1 MNVATG
7 IRRPAALYLA
17 GAVLVIF
24 AASACL
30 NPVDAGPKA
39 KGKSVE
45 KGGSEVVATVDGNAI
60 TRQELDQKAL
70 GKTLKQR
77 QQIYDTEK
85 QVLDGIVEEYLLEKE
100 AKKRG
105 VTVEALVEKEI
116 DAKYTPV
123 TDAEMEAWYN
133 QNKAKVRNAPLEQV
147 KGRIKPYLEGQKKQE
162 TRAAFLDP
170 LKAAADVTINLDP
183 PRVPVTIGT
192 HPTKGPKTAPVT
204 IVEFSDY
211 Q

>member
-7 IRRPAALYLA
+7 IRRPALCLVGAALL
-17 GAVLVIF
+17 IF

-39 KGKSVE
+39 KGKSAE
-45 KGGSEVVATVDGNAI
+45 KSGSDVVATVDGKPI

-77 QQIYDTEK
+77 QEIYDTEK
-85 QVLDGIVEEYLLEKE
+85 KVIEEMVETYLLEKE

-105 VTVEALVEKEI
+105 VTVEALVETEI
-116 DAKYTPV
+116 EAKHTAV
-123 TDAEMEAWYN
+123 TDAEIESWYN
-133 QNKAKVRNAPLEQV
+133 QNKARVRNAPLEQV
-147 KGRIKPYLEGQKKQE
+147 KGRIKPYLEQQKKEQ

-170 LKAAADVTINLDP
+170 LKEKADVTVNLDP
-183 PRVPVTIGT
+183 PRVPVTVGRN
-192 HPTKGPKTAPVT
+192 PAKGPKGAPVT
-204 IVEFSDY
+204 IVEFSDF